1 MEAVAPVGGLIVFLF
16 ISYAAIRAGLEKRP
30 TFKEADERY
39 KKSEVCNEI
48 HKAAEE
54 KLKCI
59 PQIKADVT
67 KTKIYIK
74 LLLKKNGIPFED
86 DEGK

>member
-1 MEAVAPVGGLIVFLF
+1 MEALLPVGGLLLFLLGRVM
-16 ISYAAIRAGLEKRP
+16 SVRAGLEKRP

-59 PQIKADVT
+59 PEIKAEVT
-67 KTKIYIK
+67 KTRIYIK
-74 LLLKKNGIPFED
+74 LLLEKSNIPFD
-86 DEGK
+86 D